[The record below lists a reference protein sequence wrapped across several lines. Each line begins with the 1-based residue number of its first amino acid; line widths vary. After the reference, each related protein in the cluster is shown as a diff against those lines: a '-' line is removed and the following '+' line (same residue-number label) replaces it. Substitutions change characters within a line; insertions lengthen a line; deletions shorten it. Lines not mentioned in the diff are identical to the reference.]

1 MRKTLALVS
10 LFPRPDEDIHKYTCG
25 VLTVCEYRGE
35 GVEDLQSENAQSL
48 AVVEVASI
56 KAVVG
61 MIPFGTRVEGQ
72 NPKFFLAEKLGLD
85 VYDQDTTGENSDD
98 EE

>member
-1 MRKTLALVS
+1 MPDQAIHQKT
-10 LFPRPDEDIHKYTCG
+10 HG

-35 GVEDLQSENAQSL
+35 QIDDEQNTNTRSL
-48 AVVEVASI
+48 VVIEIESI

-61 MIPFGTRVEGQ
+61 MVPFGERVEGQ
-72 NPKFFLAEKLGLD
+72 NPRFFLAEKLGLD
-85 VYDQDTTGENSDD
+85 VYDPGITLSEDADD